1 MKQVIVFAG
10 TTEGRILAEWLAA
23 EGVDTLCCVATEYG
37 KELMKPEPGLEVRQ
51 GRLTAEE
58 MKELFE
64 KEERPLV
71 LDVTHP
77 YASAVSENIHRAC
90 EGASCRYLRLIRPS
104 VSNGRSAAQDLKQDS
119 ERVPEQASGTA
130 VEKEQALWI
139 NQEKNR
145 ILVDS
150 VEEAVAW
157 LSGTEGP
164 VLVTTGSKELSKFT
178 ALPDFQERIFA
189 RVLATPEV
197 VRQCTELGLTG
208 KHLICMQGPFSMEMN
223 LAMLHQTGAR
233 YLVTKESGRAGG
245 FPEKLE
251 AAERAGAKV
260 VLIGRPP
267 EQAGLSVEEGVRFLK
282 EQFALERGPEFPAY
296 ETGTSKEEFPKEG
309 TDSADVREAES
320 AGNQAEEAQTGARR
334 AFLIG
339 IGMGVPENMTREAFE
354 TFRKADCILGSGRML
369 DSFRDW
375 GKPLFDAYD
384 PAKMLGFIKE
394 HPQYGCI
401 AVALSGDVGFYSGAK
416 RLTAVFEAEGIE
428 TELMPG
434 ISSAAYFCSR
444 LKMAWEDVK
453 LMSVHGRE
461 QNLTAAVRMH
471 FRTFTLLGGRD
482 TVESLCDKLLKYGL
496 PGVKLYIGE
505 RLHYP
510 DERITEGTPEE
521 LKGQTF
527 DGLCVALIENPDFQ
541 KEIRGCIPDEEF
553 LRGSAPMTKSEVRG
567 LSVEKLRLQED
578 SVAWDV
584 GAGTGSVTVEMA
596 LRAFEGQVWAVEK
609 KPEAAALIEENC
621 RKFGTPN
628 VHVVE
633 GTAPEAL
640 EDLPAPTHVFIGGSS
655 GNLKEI
661 LALVLGKNPKVR
673 VVLNAITLET
683 VGEANACLKEL
694 PFENVEITQIQ
705 VSKSKKVGPYQMMMG
720 QNPVYIFSCQGK
732 GED

>member
-37 KELMKPEPGLEVRQ
+37 KELMKPEPGLEVCQ

-64 KEERPLV
+64 KEECPLV

-104 VSNGRSAAQDLKQDS
+104 VSNGSSAAQDLKQDS

-178 ALPDFQERIFA
+178 ALPDFQERVFA

-197 VRQCTELGLTG
+197 VRQCTELGFTG

-309 TDSADVREAES
+309 TDSA
-320 AGNQAEEAQTGARR
+320 GGRR

-416 RLTAVFEAEGIE
+416 RLTAAFEAEGIE
-428 TELMPG
+428 TELIPG
-434 ISSAAYFCSR
+434 ISSVAYFCSR

-461 QNLTAAVRMH
+461 QNLIAAVRMH
-471 FRTFTLLGGRD
+471 FRTFTLLGGPKP
-482 TVESLCDKLLKYGL
+482 VETLCEKLLEYGL
-496 PGVKLYIGE
+496 SDVKLYIGE

-510 DERITEGTPEE
+510 DERITEGTPGE
-521 LKGQTF
+521 LKGQAF
-527 DGLCVALIENPDFQ
+527 DGLCVALIENPGYR

>member
-10 TTEGRILAEWLAA
+10 TTEGRTLAEWLAA

-37 KELMKPEPGLEVRQ
+37 KELMKPEPGLEVCQ

-64 KEERPLV
+64 KEECPLV

-104 VSNGRSAAQDLKQDS
+104 VSNGSSAAQDLKQDS

-178 ALPDFQERIFA
+178 ALPDFQERVFA

-197 VRQCTELGLTG
+197 VRQCTELGFTG

-309 TDSADVREAES
+309 TDSA
-320 AGNQAEEAQTGARR
+320 GGRR

-416 RLTAVFEAEGIE
+416 RLTAAFEAEGIE
-428 TELMPG
+428 TELIPG
-434 ISSAAYFCSR
+434 ISSVAYFCSR

-461 QNLTAAVRMH
+461 QNLIAAVRMH
-471 FRTFTLLGGRD
+471 FRTFTLLGGPKP
-482 TVESLCDKLLKYGL
+482 VETLCEKLLEYGL
-496 PGVKLYIGE
+496 SDVKLYIGE

-510 DERITEGTPEE
+510 DERITEGTPGE
-521 LKGQTF
+521 LKGQAF
-527 DGLCVALIENPDFQ
+527 DGLCVALIENPGYR

>member
-58 MKELFE
+58 MRELFE

-77 YASAVSENIHRAC
+77 YASAVSANIHRAC
-90 EGASCRYLRLIRPS
+90 QEASCRYLRLIRPS
-104 VSNGRSAAQDLKQDS
+104 VSDESSAGQALKENL
-119 ERVPEQASGTA
+119 ERTPEQISGA
-130 VEKEQALWI
+130 PVEKEQTRWI

-145 ILVDS
+145 VLVDS
-150 VEEAVAW
+150 VEEAVEW

-178 ALPDFQERIFA
+178 VLPDFQERIFA

-251 AAERAGAKV
+251 AAERAGVKV

-309 TDSADVREAES
+309 TDSA
-320 AGNQAEEAQTGARR
+320 GGRR

-394 HPQYGCI
+394 HPQYVRI

-434 ISSAAYFCSR
+434 ISSVAYFCSR

-505 RLHYP
+505 RLHYS

-553 LRGSAPMTKSEVRG
+553 LRGSAPMTKSEVRW

-609 KPEAAALIEENC
+609 KPEAVALIEENC
-621 RKFGTPN
+621 RTFGTPN